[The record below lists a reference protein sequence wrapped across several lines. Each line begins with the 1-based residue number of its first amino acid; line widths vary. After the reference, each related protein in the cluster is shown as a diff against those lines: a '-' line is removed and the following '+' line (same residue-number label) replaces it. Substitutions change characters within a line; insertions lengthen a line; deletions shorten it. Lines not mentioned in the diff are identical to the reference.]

1 VKALVPPSGTNV
13 RVNQTVPG
21 MKDGLRPDLLIVNQ
35 SAKTAEIIDVAT
47 PFEKRYA
54 AFEAVRSE
62 KRAKYD
68 HIADR
73 YRQQGY
79 DVVVDAFIV
88 GALGGW
94 DVSNERIISRLKLG
108 SHYCRLMRRLMCSDA
123 IRWSRDIYVEH
134 LTGSRQYG

>member
-1 VKALVPPSGTNV
+1 
-13 RVNQTVPG
+13 
-21 MKDGLRPDLLIVNQ
+21 MKDGLRPDLLIVNE

-47 PFEKRYA
+47 PFKNRYA
-54 AFEAVRSE
+54 AFEAVRSK

-79 DVVVDAFIV
+79 DVVDAFIV
-88 GALGGW
+88 GAQVGW
-94 DVSNERIISRLKLG
+94 DASNERIISCLKLG

-134 LTGSRQYG
+134 LKGPRQYG